1 MRASMHAHAVRRE
14 ESPRASTEAIRVSE
28 GGLDG
33 SCVVARRTARC
44 TEETRRLMVRVA
56 LRIEALSFR
65 MPMNLNRAIANEG
78 RMRKVEEDGGGSA
91 EEDIN

>member
-1 MRASMHAHAVRRE
+1 MHAHAVRRE

-33 SCVVARRTARC
+33 SWVVARRTARC
-44 TEETRRLMVRVA
+44 TETRPLMHRVA

-65 MPMNLNRAIANEG
+65 MPMNLIRAIANEE
-78 RMRKVEEDGGGSA
+78 RMRRVE
-91 EEDIN
+91 